1 MNTFHLRI
9 VTMDGKVFD
18 DQASQ
23 IFLRTIDGDVA
34 IRAGHINYCSGIGM
48 GQAHVTLADGH
59 ERYAACIGGMVSML
73 NGECQVAATTWEW
86 KEEIDEE
93 RAKKAKERAEERLNQ
108 KNLSDREQRIAENA
122 ARGLGGALVEGAR
135 SEGERDGRAEE
146 DRGGDG
152 RGAREEVGA
161 ARRTEEAPRGAGAEG
176 GAEVGALAVL
186 HEDEHDDD
194 DGGDDLQNESYAEKK
209 MHG

>member
-108 KNLSDREQRIAENA
+108 KNLSGKASQSTSPASCNKRRIKKSPVWH
-122 ARGLGGALVEGAR
+122 GC
-135 SEGERDGRAEE
+135 
-146 DRGGDG
+146 
-152 RGAREEVGA
+152 
-161 ARRTEEAPRGAGAEG
+161 ARRGIF
-176 GAEVGALAVL
+176 
-186 HEDEHDDD
+186 
-194 DGGDDLQNESYAEKK
+194 YADC
-209 MHG
+209 

>member
-34 IRAGHINYCSGIGM
+34 IGIGM

-108 KNLSDREQRIAENA
+108 KNLSDREQRIAEA
-122 ARGLGGALVEGAR
+122 KLRRALVR
-135 SEGERDGRAEE
+135 LHVTNEE
-146 DRGGDG
+146 
-152 RGAREEVGA
+152 
-161 ARRTEEAPRGAGAEG
+161 
-176 GAEVGALAVL
+176 
-186 HEDEHDDD
+186 
-194 DGGDDLQNESYAEKK
+194 
-209 MHG
+209 

>member
-48 GQAHVTLADGH
+48 GQAHVTL
-59 ERYAACIGGMVSML
+59 
-73 NGECQVAATTWEW
+73 EW
-86 KEEIDEE
+86 KEEIEEE

-108 KNLSDREQRIAENA
+108 KNLSDREQRIAEA
-122 ARGLGGALVEGAR
+122 KLRRALVR
-135 SEGERDGRAEE
+135 LHVTNEE
-146 DRGGDG
+146 
-152 RGAREEVGA
+152 
-161 ARRTEEAPRGAGAEG
+161 
-176 GAEVGALAVL
+176 
-186 HEDEHDDD
+186 
-194 DGGDDLQNESYAEKK
+194 
-209 MHG
+209 

>member
-59 ERYAACIGGMVSML
+59 ERYVKWRVPGS
-73 NGECQVAATTWEW
+73 
-86 KEEIDEE
+86 
-93 RAKKAKERAEERLNQ
+93 
-108 KNLSDREQRIAENA
+108 SDNM
-122 ARGLGGALVEGAR
+122 GLEG
-135 SEGERDGRAEE
+135 RD
-146 DRGGDG
+146 
-152 RGAREEVGA
+152 
-161 ARRTEEAPRGAGAEG
+161 
-176 GAEVGALAVL
+176 
-186 HEDEHDDD
+186 
-194 DGGDDLQNESYAEKK
+194 
-209 MHG
+209 

>member
-59 ERYAACIGGMVSML
+59 ERYAACIG
-73 NGECQVAATTWEW
+73 QVAATTWEW

-108 KNLSDREQRIAENA
+108 KNLSDREQRIAEA
-122 ARGLGGALVEGAR
+122 KLRRALVR
-135 SEGERDGRAEE
+135 LHVTNEE
-146 DRGGDG
+146 
-152 RGAREEVGA
+152 
-161 ARRTEEAPRGAGAEG
+161 
-176 GAEVGALAVL
+176 
-186 HEDEHDDD
+186 
-194 DGGDDLQNESYAEKK
+194 
-209 MHG
+209 

>member
-108 KNLSDREQRIAENA
+108 KNLSDREQRIAEASQSTSPASCNKRRIKNPSSGIDVPGGGFFCA
-122 ARGLGGALVEGAR
+122 AR
-135 SEGERDGRAEE
+135 
-146 DRGGDG
+146 
-152 RGAREEVGA
+152 
-161 ARRTEEAPRGAGAEG
+161 
-176 GAEVGALAVL
+176 
-186 HEDEHDDD
+186 
-194 DGGDDLQNESYAEKK
+194 
-209 MHG
+209 

>member
-93 RAKKAKERAEERLNQ
+93 RAKKAKERA
-108 KNLSDREQRIAENA
+108 
-122 ARGLGGALVEGAR
+122 
-135 SEGERDGRAEE
+135 
-146 DRGGDG
+146 
-152 RGAREEVGA
+152 
-161 ARRTEEAPRGAGAEG
+161 
-176 GAEVGALAVL
+176 
-186 HEDEHDDD
+186 
-194 DGGDDLQNESYAEKK
+194 
-209 MHG
+209 

>member
-108 KNLSDREQRIAENA
+108 KNLSDREHRIAEA
-122 ARGLGGALVEGAR
+122 KLRRALVRLHGTN
-135 SEGERDGRAEE
+135 EE
-146 DRGGDG
+146 
-152 RGAREEVGA
+152 
-161 ARRTEEAPRGAGAEG
+161 
-176 GAEVGALAVL
+176 
-186 HEDEHDDD
+186 
-194 DGGDDLQNESYAEKK
+194 
-209 MHG
+209 

>member
-1 MNTFHLRI
+1 M
-9 VTMDGKVFD
+9 FD

-73 NGECQVAATTWEW
+73 NGECQVAATTW
-86 KEEIDEE
+86 DEE

-108 KNLSDREQRIAENA
+108 KNLSDREQRIAEA
-122 ARGLGGALVEGAR
+122 KLRRALVR
-135 SEGERDGRAEE
+135 LHVTNEE
-146 DRGGDG
+146 
-152 RGAREEVGA
+152 
-161 ARRTEEAPRGAGAEG
+161 
-176 GAEVGALAVL
+176 
-186 HEDEHDDD
+186 
-194 DGGDDLQNESYAEKK
+194 
-209 MHG
+209 

>member
-34 IRAGHINYCSGIGM
+34 IRAG
-48 GQAHVTLADGH
+48 HVTLADGH

-108 KNLSDREQRIAENA
+108 KNLSDREQRIAEA
-122 ARGLGGALVEGAR
+122 KLRRALVR
-135 SEGERDGRAEE
+135 LHVTNEE
-146 DRGGDG
+146 
-152 RGAREEVGA
+152 
-161 ARRTEEAPRGAGAEG
+161 
-176 GAEVGALAVL
+176 
-186 HEDEHDDD
+186 
-194 DGGDDLQNESYAEKK
+194 
-209 MHG
+209 

>member
-73 NGECQVAATTWEW
+73 NGE
-86 KEEIDEE
+86 E

-108 KNLSDREQRIAENA
+108 KNLSDREQRIAEA
-122 ARGLGGALVEGAR
+122 KLRRALVR
-135 SEGERDGRAEE
+135 LHVTNEE
-146 DRGGDG
+146 
-152 RGAREEVGA
+152 
-161 ARRTEEAPRGAGAEG
+161 
-176 GAEVGALAVL
+176 
-186 HEDEHDDD
+186 
-194 DGGDDLQNESYAEKK
+194 
-209 MHG
+209 

>member
-59 ERYAACIGGMVSML
+59 ERYAACIGAFHHVKWRVPGSSDNMGM
-73 NGECQVAATTWEW
+73 
-86 KEEIDEE
+86 
-93 RAKKAKERAEERLNQ
+93 
-108 KNLSDREQRIAENA
+108 
-122 ARGLGGALVEGAR
+122 EG
-135 SEGERDGRAEE
+135 RD
-146 DRGGDG
+146 
-152 RGAREEVGA
+152 
-161 ARRTEEAPRGAGAEG
+161 
-176 GAEVGALAVL
+176 
-186 HEDEHDDD
+186 
-194 DGGDDLQNESYAEKK
+194 
-209 MHG
+209 

>member
-48 GQAHVTLADGH
+48 SQAHVTLADGH

-108 KNLSDREQRIAENA
+108 KNLSDREQRIAEA
-122 ARGLGGALVEGAR
+122 KLRRALVR
-135 SEGERDGRAEE
+135 LHVTNEE
-146 DRGGDG
+146 
-152 RGAREEVGA
+152 
-161 ARRTEEAPRGAGAEG
+161 
-176 GAEVGALAVL
+176 
-186 HEDEHDDD
+186 
-194 DGGDDLQNESYAEKK
+194 
-209 MHG
+209 

>member
-59 ERYAACIGGMVSML
+59 ERYAACIGGMVVSGL
-73 NGECQVAATTWEW
+73 TVFTAQIPAAKPPHSPITHSA
-86 KEEIDEE
+86 I
-93 RAKKAKERAEERLNQ
+93 
-108 KNLSDREQRIAENA
+108 
-122 ARGLGGALVEGAR
+122 
-135 SEGERDGRAEE
+135 
-146 DRGGDG
+146 
-152 RGAREEVGA
+152 
-161 ARRTEEAPRGAGAEG
+161 
-176 GAEVGALAVL
+176 
-186 HEDEHDDD
+186 
-194 DGGDDLQNESYAEKK
+194 
-209 MHG
+209 

>member
-59 ERYAACIGGMVSML
+59 ERQHG
-73 NGECQVAATTWEW
+73 NGR
-86 KEEIDEE
+86 K
-93 RAKKAKERAEERLNQ
+93 RLMRSAQRKQ
-108 KNLSDREQRIAENA
+108 KNEP
-122 ARGLGGALVEGAR
+122 R
-135 SEGERDGRAEE
+135 SA
-146 DRGGDG
+146 
-152 RGAREEVGA
+152 
-161 ARRTEEAPRGAGAEG
+161 
-176 GAEVGALAVL
+176 
-186 HEDEHDDD
+186 
-194 DGGDDLQNESYAEKK
+194 
-209 MHG
+209 

>member
-108 KNLSDREQRIAENA
+108 KNLSDREQRIAEAKLRRAPASCNKRRIKKFPRLA
-122 ARGLGGALVEGAR
+122 WMCQTGDFFIR
-135 SEGERDGRAEE
+135 SGSFTKGRF
-146 DRGGDG
+146 
-152 RGAREEVGA
+152 
-161 ARRTEEAPRGAGAEG
+161 
-176 GAEVGALAVL
+176 
-186 HEDEHDDD
+186 DE
-194 DGGDDLQNESYAEKK
+194 
-209 MHG
+209 

>member
-93 RAKKAKERAEERLNQ
+93 RAKKAKERA
-108 KNLSDREQRIAENA
+108 
-122 ARGLGGALVEGAR
+122 
-135 SEGERDGRAEE
+135 
-146 DRGGDG
+146 
-152 RGAREEVGA
+152 RGAPESEKSFRQRAKNCRGKASQSTSPASCNKRRIKKSPVWHGC
-161 ARRTEEAPRGAGAEG
+161 ARWGIFFIPVRKFYEEALR
-176 GAEVGALAVL
+176 
-186 HEDEHDDD
+186 
-194 DGGDDLQNESYAEKK
+194 
-209 MHG
+209 

>member
-59 ERYAACIGGMVSML
+59 ALLFL
-73 NGECQVAATTWEW
+73 NW
-86 KEEIDEE
+86 
-93 RAKKAKERAEERLNQ
+93 RHRNQ
-108 KNLSDREQRIAENA
+108 HFAQLSLIYFGHFN
-122 ARGLGGALVEGAR
+122 
-135 SEGERDGRAEE
+135 S
-146 DRGGDG
+146 
-152 RGAREEVGA
+152 
-161 ARRTEEAPRGAGAEG
+161 T
-176 GAEVGALAVL
+176 
-186 HEDEHDDD
+186 
-194 DGGDDLQNESYAEKK
+194 
-209 MHG
+209 